1 MYCAT
6 GFPLPD
12 ATFIEDKQEQR
23 AAESQ
28 ESRYG
33 YSSPENWAQQTA
45 PGAAPR
51 RTEEEE
57 EEDDKELLLL
67 QQIASFVIIP

>member
-6 GFPLPD
+6 GFPLLK
-12 ATFIEDKQEQR
+12 ASFREDKQEQG

-33 YSSPENWAQQTA
+33 YSSPENWAQQAA
-45 PGAAPR
+45 PGAAPH

-57 EEDDKELLLL
+57 EDDTELLLL
-67 QQIASFVIIP
+67 QQIASSAIIP